1 MRRLLI
7 TLLCGLLVVPAA
19 LAASRATGDGVLEL
33 RTVNGTVSLGT
44 FAQPAQ
50 GTAWGQMDKGTLR
63 VADPVA
69 GTGTILVSGWENRH
83 LVPAT
88 DTAPK
93 VVVYSGH
100 DLHFRVT
107 GGKYKLFFS
116 GSGID
121 LTAVGV
127 GVAYLAGDPSAD
139 DAGDYALNGGKWI
152 PMPVT
157 IPLQLARVPFG
168 DQTPTQGP

>member
-7 TLLCGLLVVPAA
+7 TLLCGLVVAPAA

-33 RTVNGTVSLGT
+33 RAVNGTVMLGT
-44 FAQPAQ
+44 LAQPAQ

-63 VADPVA
+63 VTDPIVGD
-69 GTGTILVSGWENRH
+69 GTVFVSGWENKRV
-83 LVPAT
+83 VPAT
-88 DTAPK
+88 DTTPRL
-93 VVVYSGH
+93 VVYSGH

-107 GGKYKLFFS
+107 GGKYKLFFV

-121 LTAVGV
+121 ATAIGV
-127 GVAYLAGDPSAD
+127 GAVYLAGDPSAD

-152 PMPVT
+152 PMPVS
-157 IPLQLARVPFG
+157 IPLQFLRVPFG
-168 DQTPTQGP
+168 DQTLIQGP